1 MTCQDVLFLLDRRKM
16 RLFLIFLV
24 MPVEKRKKRER
35 KKKSTVVLKWFPQAI
50 KVVSLPQHVGG

>member
-16 RLFLIFLV
+16 RLFLIFVV
-24 MPVEKRKKRER
+24 MPVEKRK